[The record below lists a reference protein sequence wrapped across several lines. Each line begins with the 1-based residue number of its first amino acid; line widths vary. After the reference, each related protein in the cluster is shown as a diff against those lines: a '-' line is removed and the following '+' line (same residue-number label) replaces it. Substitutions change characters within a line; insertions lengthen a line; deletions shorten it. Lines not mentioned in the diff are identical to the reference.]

1 MVEKDRNIIDKMS
14 DATEI
19 LFEKFIGEDPVKRAF
34 LILEQF
40 TFSMERLKSMVKHQ
54 VDFSDDPK
62 SGSVRFAKDLMGEIE
77 RIISNLKKTTNDF
90 EAKIKEKKEPK
101 DELALMVMR
110 NINILKTL
118 MEEDDE
124 TKILK
129 KVTDACLR
137 MEEMKA
143 CGNKILIEYVSGQ
156 TEDFMEE

>member
-1 MVEKDRNIIDKMS
+1 
-14 DATEI
+14 
-19 LFEKFIGEDPVKRAF
+19 
-34 LILEQF
+34 
-40 TFSMERLKSMVKHQ
+40 
-54 VDFSDDPK
+54 
-62 SGSVRFAKDLMGEIE
+62 
-77 RIISNLKKTTNDF
+77 
-90 EAKIKEKKEPK
+90 
-101 DELALMVMR
+101 
-110 NINILKTL
+110 